1 MEFKQREIF
10 ALSKVGNMDE
20 TRILV
25 VDDEPFIRTLL
36 IDLVG
41 DLDLQSDE
49 AENGMAALE
58 LLKVKDYHV
67 VLSDIKMPA
76 MGGIELFENALK
88 LNIFTPFIFLTGYSD
103 DEMIIKA
110 LRLGAIDF
118 LGKPFLPLELSNVIA
133 RTIELGQ
140 RRLEL
145 MKEIKSPQR

>member
-1 MEFKQREIF
+1 MEFKKRERI
-10 ALSKVGNMDE
+10 ALSKVGSMED

-25 VDDEPFIRTLL
+25 VDDEPFIRSLL
-36 IDLVG
+36 IDLVS
-41 DLDLQSDE
+41 DLNLKSDE

-58 LLKVKDYHV
+58 LLKVKNYHV
-67 VLSDIKMPA
+67 VLSDIKMPT

-103 DEMIIKA
+103 EEMIVKA

-118 LGKPFLPLELSNVIA
+118 LGKPFLPVELSNVIV
-133 RTIELGQ
+133 RTIELGE

-145 MKEIKSPQR
+145 MREIKSPKR